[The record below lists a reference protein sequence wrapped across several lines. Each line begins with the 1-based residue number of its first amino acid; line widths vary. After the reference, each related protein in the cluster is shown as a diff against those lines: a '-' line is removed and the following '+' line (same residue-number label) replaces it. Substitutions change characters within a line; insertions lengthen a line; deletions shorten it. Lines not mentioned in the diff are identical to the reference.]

1 MDKYEGARI
10 VVIDHPEYIYT
21 VDMGALYPTA
31 ILNTNLLPN
40 TEEEE

>member
-1 MDKYEGARI
+1 MNKYKRARI
-10 VVIDHPEYIYT
+10 VVIDHPEYIYS
-21 VDMGALYPTA
+21 VDMGALYPT